1 MGSAADVLV
10 LVMQVKLSFLTKVM
24 LLVLLMMASITALIS
39 SLLIQQSNNAI
50 ETQHQAMQ
58 QLNMRR
64 YQLLNTLLDDRIQL
78 WAETFPRTKGG
89 RPATLTELTSSIE
102 GARASLEVYLQVD
115 NIWLFSA
122 AGMLLHGQES
132 AMPGFVATM
141 RQRAFSELRPQMTT
155 SCEHLCRRYV
165 AIPVM
170 VQDDD
175 PAVLVFS
182 SGTQELVALLS
193 RFADVERIAIV
204 RGEQKAAS
212 MEVISRLSASNKE
225 HVSKIL
231 RQLPQNTTIE
241 SLIAQGSRID
251 YDNRLMLVSL
261 LPVLDGRLPDSYI
274 LFTRDITQQVMSA
287 RNYQDWV
294 VGSALIILAVFAV
307 LFYLIL
313 NRSRKK
319 LIALSWRLPLLAEH
333 RYDEFKRASTQ
344 NINFTAKR
352 LPDELDV
359 LETAASNLAAELE
372 RIDTKMNETTAKLEN
387 MAMFDVLTGL
397 PNRNMLMFQMEKEVS
412 YRTRNAKPMAVL
424 FLDMDDFKRINDIH
438 GHDVGDKLIK
448 AAASRLSA
456 PLRDS
461 DLAAR
466 FGGDEFV
473 ILLSGV
479 ENRAQLEVVAS
490 KLLRA
495 FDAPIQFDAHQF
507 YISLSI
513 GIAFT
518 DKGDISA
525 VDLLRHADI
534 AMYEAKAQSGSAYCI
549 FDKTMHQKVMR
560 RVELENDAR
569 IGLSQ
574 GHFSLALQPQVEMPS
589 RRLVGMEALI
599 RWHHPEKGFISPA
612 EFIPL
617 LENTSLMMTIDYW
630 VISQSLSKLAQLHAN
645 GFTDVKIAINVSAAQ
660 FLDSSLPAY
669 LEQQIAYYN
678 VSAEHIE
685 LELTETALVADMN
698 RATATLETIRAMGC
712 LIAIDDF
719 GTGYS
724 SLGYLKAL
732 PADYIKV
739 DRSFV
744 SGMVES
750 ADDRSIVSST
760 ISMVKG
766 MGLTVIAEGIET
778 EEQFEML
785 TGFGCHQGQG
795 YLFSPPIPEASLW
808 EELNKNLHQ
817 GVWKTDAS

>member
-1 MGSAADVLV
+1 
-10 LVMQVKLSFLTKVM
+10 MQVKLSFLTKVM
-24 LLVLLMMASITALIS
+24 LLVLLMMASITATIS
-39 SLLIQQSNNAI
+39 SLLIKQSNMAI
-50 ETQHQAMQ
+50 ETQHQATQ

-64 YQLLNTLLDDRIQL
+64 YQLLSTLLDDRILL
-78 WAETFPRTKGG
+78 WAETFARLKGG
-89 RPATLTELTSSIE
+89 RPATLDDLTASIE
-102 GARASLEVYLQVD
+102 GARASLDVSLQID

-122 AGMLLHGQES
+122 NGELLHGEAE
-132 AMPGFVATM
+132 AMPGFVSTM
-141 RQRAFSELRPQMTT
+141 REKAYTELRPQTIT

-165 AIPVM
+165 ATPVM
-170 VQDDD
+170 VQGDD
-175 PAVLVFS
+175 PAVLIFS
-182 SGTQELVALLS
+182 SGTQAILALLS
-193 RFADVERIAIV
+193 RFADVERIAIA
-204 RGEQKAAS
+204 RGDEKAAS
-212 MEVISRLSASNKE
+212 MEVISRLSPTNKAR
-225 HVSKIL
+225 VTDIL
-231 RQLPQNTTIE
+231 QQLPDDTTIE
-241 SLIAQGSRID
+241 SLIAQGRRID
-251 YDNRLMLVSL
+251 FDNRLMLVSL

-294 VGSALIILAVFAV
+294 VGSALVTLAAFA
-307 LFYLIL
+307 LLLYLIL
-313 NRSRKK
+313 NHSRTK
-319 LIALSWRLPLLAEH
+319 LIALSQRLPLLAEH
-333 RYDEFKRASTQ
+333 RYDEFRRDAANSRNFRST
-344 NINFTAKR
+344 R

-359 LETAASNLAAELE
+359 LESAATNLAAELE
-372 RIDTKMNETTAKLEN
+372 RIDIKMNETTAKLEN

-412 YRTRNAKPMAVL
+412 QRARTGNSMAIL

-448 AAASRLSA
+448 AAAERLA
-456 PLRDS
+456 TPLRES
-461 DLAAR
+461 DVAAR

-473 ILLSGV
+473 ILLSGT
-479 ENRAQLEVVAS
+479 ENKAQLEVVAN

-495 FDAPIQFDAHQF
+495 FEAPIQFDAHQF

-513 GIAFT
+513 GIAFSENS
-518 DKGDISA
+518 DLSA

-534 AMYEAKAQSGSAYCI
+534 AMYEAKAQHGSAYCI
-549 FDKTMHQKVMR
+549 FDKTMHQKIMR

-569 IGLSQ
+569 IGLKQ
-574 GHFSLALQPQVEMPS
+574 GHFSLALQPQVELPS
-589 RRLVGMEALI
+589 RKLVGMEALI
-599 RWHHPEKGFISPA
+599 RWNHPEKGFISPA

-630 VISQSLSKLAQLHAN
+630 VISQSISRLAQLHAR
-645 GFTDVKIAINVSAAQ
+645 GYTDVKVAINVSAAQ
-660 FLDSSLPAY
+660 FLDISLPSY
-669 LEQQIAYYN
+669 LQQQINYYG
-678 VSAEHIE
+678 VSPAHIE

-698 RATATLETIRAMGC
+698 RATATLEAIRAMGC

-732 PADYIKV
+732 PADFIKI

-744 SGMVES
+744 SGMEKS
-750 ADDRSIVSST
+750 AHDRSIVAST

-778 EEQFEML
+778 EEQFDML

-808 EELNKNLHQ
+808 DQLNKNLTQ
-817 GVWKTDAS
+817 GVWKRDAS